1 MRLRCFTVVGA
12 IAIAAVAVGVLS
24 AVSTWAADRSAPKP
38 SEQSLRALGARHGL
52 YVGTAVDMQA
62 LEDPADAT
70 YRSLVTSQFSTV
82 TAENVMK
89 WGLLE
94 PTRGTYDWKAA
105 DELIDFARKNNQR
118 VGGHVLVWQNQLP
131 KWLTDGVDSG
141 AISKDDLRTL
151 LRKHVTDVVAHF
163 KGKIWQWD
171 VVNEALSDPWDTP
184 NEIHYKGFWNEHYG
198 PGYIADAF
206 RWARAADPEA
216 LLFYN
221 DYNLEAFGDGGP
233 KDKVQFLYNAV
244 NKLLSQG
251 VPIDGIGSQGHLATQ
266 YGNYDALQ
274 IADTIQRFT
283 DLGLSYAFTEVDV
296 RSQMTPK
303 VKSGD
308 SAEVNPRL
316 QASAANFSALLQ
328 GCLANRHC
336 LSFTFWGF
344 TDKHSWIPT
353 WDFGSGKGAE
363 SIGTL
368 YDESY
373 RPKRALNTI
382 KADLFYAGSPNVG
395 PRIAARPRREL
406 SPR

>member
-1 MRLRCFTVVGA
+1 MRLKWFTVVGA
-12 IAIAAVAVGVLS
+12 VAAAAVSVLGVLS
-24 AVSTWAADRSAPKP
+24 TSAADGSSAKP
-38 SEQSLRALGARHGL
+38 SEQSLRALGTRHGL
-52 YVGTAVDMQA
+52 YIGTAVDMQA
-62 LEDPADAT
+62 LADAADPS
-70 YRSLVTSQFSTV
+70 YRSLVASQFSTI

-94 PTRGTYDWKAA
+94 PTKGTYDWRAA

-118 VGGHVLVWQNQLP
+118 VRGHVLVWQNQLP
-131 KWLTDGVDSG
+131 KWLTDGVTSG
-141 AISKDDLRTL
+141 AIGKDELRAL
-151 LRKHVTDVVAHF
+151 LQKHVTDVVTHF

-198 PGYIADAF
+198 PEYIADAF
-206 RWARAADPEA
+206 RWARAVDRDA

-221 DYNLEAFGDGGP
+221 DYNIEAFGDGGP
-233 KDKVQFLYNAV
+233 KDKVQFLYNEV

-274 IADTIQRFT
+274 VADTIQRFA
-283 DLGLSYAFTEVDV
+283 DLGLAYAFTEVDV

-308 SAEVNPRL
+308 SVEVNPRL
-316 QASAANFSALLQ
+316 QSSAANFSALLQ
-328 GCLANRHC
+328 ACLANRHC
-336 LSFTFWGF
+336 LSFTVWGF

-353 WDFGSGKGAE
+353 WDFGSGKGTEGMA
-363 SIGTL
+363 TL

-373 RPKRALNTI
+373 QPKRALNTV
-382 KADLFYAGSPNVG
+382 KADLFYAGPPNVQ
-395 PRIAARPRREL
+395 PRIAHKPRRDL
-406 SPR
+406 SAR

>member
-1 MRLRCFTVVGA
+1 MRMRWFTVV
-12 IAIAAVAVGVLS
+12 AVAVGIVGV
-24 AVSTWAADRSAPKP
+24 VSTSVADGPSPKS
-38 SEQSLRALGARHGL
+38 SEQTLRALGARHGL

-62 LEDPADAT
+62 LNDASNPT
-70 YRSLVTSQFSTV
+70 YRSLVASQFSTL

-89 WGLLE
+89 WELLE

-105 DELIDFARKNNQR
+105 DELVDFARKNNQR
-118 VGGHVLVWQNQLP
+118 VRGHVLVWQNQLP
-131 KWLTDGVDSG
+131 KWLTDGVENGSIGNDE
-141 AISKDDLRTL
+141 LRAL
-151 LRKHVTDVVAHF
+151 LQKHVTDVASHF

-171 VVNEALSDPWDTP
+171 VVNEGLSDPWDTP
-184 NEIHYKGFWNEHYG
+184 NEIHYKGFWAKHYG
-198 PGYIADAF
+198 PTYIADAF
-206 RWARAADPEA
+206 RWARAADRDA

-221 DYNLEAFGDGGP
+221 DYNIEAFGDGGP

-244 NKLLSQG
+244 KELVSQG
-251 VPIDGIGSQGHLATQ
+251 VPIDGIGSQGHLGTQ

-274 IADTIQRFT
+274 VADTIQRFT
-283 DLGLSYAFTEVDV
+283 DLGLAYAFTEVDV

-316 QASAANFSALLQ
+316 QASASNFSALLQ
-328 GCLANRHC
+328 GCLANPHC

-353 WDFGSGKGAE
+353 WDFGTGKGAE
-363 SIGTL
+363 GMATL

-373 RPKRALNTI
+373 RPKRALNTV
-382 KADLFYAGSPNVG
+382 KADLLYAGPPNVR
-395 PRIAARPRREL
+395 PRIAHKPRRV
-406 SPR
+406 PGAR